1 MELLAKYLQ
10 DVRSYL
16 PREQQDD
23 ILKELSDNILSQLED
38 KEAELGRPLTAVE
51 QEAII
56 KQHGNPITVAGRY
69 QLDTR
74 SVAFGRQLIGPVLY
88 PFYIRVLGIALGVSS
103 LAHVAIA
110 NALYAAGQSITVD
123 GVIWSIIVHLT
134 VLFGIATLV
143 FTVAQTNMT
152 KFPDRWGPVEQAFDL
167 PAAAGKAE
175 NPRIAAFAEFVI
187 LLVVFLWLL
196 NVEVSQI
203 PDRGAGS
210 LGLTLAPIWGTLYI
224 PALLLTFAGMV
235 RSALVVVRPDWSRLR
250 RRINVLLDV
259 SSLLLVGA
267 ACTAGEWIVFTNP
280 AAASPADL
288 QGMAAINTF
297 VFWGLVSTLIVCAG
311 ITLFDAYK
319 LLRVQQRFTTQRA

>member
-23 ILKELSDNILSQLED
+23 ILKELSDNILSQMED
-38 KEAELGRPLTAVE
+38 KEAALGRPLTAAE

-56 KQHGNPITVAGRY
+56 KQHGTPLTVAGRY
-69 QLDTR
+69 QLDPR

-88 PFYIRVLGIALGVSS
+88 PFYIRVLGIALGVSLLVH
-103 LAHVAIA
+103 LAVAF
-110 NALYAAGQSITVD
+110 ALYATGQSITAAD
-123 GVIWSIIVHLT
+123 VIGSIIVHVT

-152 KFPDRWGPVEQAFDL
+152 RFPDRWGPVEQAFDL
-167 PAAAGKAE
+167 PATAGKAE

-196 NVEVSQI
+196 NVQVSQT

-235 RSALVVVRPDWSRLR
+235 RSALVVLRPDWSRLR
-250 RRINVLLDV
+250 LLINVLLDMG
-259 SSLLLVGA
+259 SLLLLGT
-267 ACTAGEWIVFTNP
+267 ACTAGEWIVFTRP
-280 AAASPADL
+280 AAASSADL

-297 VFWGLVSTLIVCAG
+297 VFWSLVSTLIVCAG
-311 ITLFDAYK
+311 ITLFDGYK
-319 LLRVQQRFTTQRA
+319 LLRVQQRLTAQRA